1 VPYGR
6 DFRMAIFMTV
16 ILFKRGS
23 MAKTVGEQN
32 FSMPDIIVC
41 TVFLL
46 NLQNKNKKNFITSE
60 FLNLFLL
67 LVSLK

>member
-1 VPYGR
+1 
-6 DFRMAIFMTV
+6 
-16 ILFKRGS
+16 

-32 FSMPDIIVC
+32 FSMLDIIVY

-46 NLQNKNKKNFITSE
+46 NLQNKNKKNFITSG

>member
-1 VPYGR
+1 MPYGR

-32 FSMPDIIVC
+32 FSMLDIIVC

-46 NLQNKNKKNFITSE
+46 NLQNKNKKNFITSG
-60 FLNLFLL
+60 FLNFFLL